1 MLHTLLLSCTY
12 VQAPHSAAKPFLQRC
27 ENCRAPLVAT
37 TLCAE
42 PDQLVKELR
51 EAKSLAELVELHG
64 AHQDGFESMHVG
76 AFWGRV
82 KKLANAERSWL
93 RSGGSRKLRPAC
105 QQTAKLLP
113 TMHPQHVAKTARAL
127 GKTRL
132 AGRMPWELVWNA
144 LPAAAM
150 AKFDEMNPKQLCST
164 AWAFAIAAGKVEL
177 PGAAYHAAPDVFEA
191 VAVEAVGRLSEFN
204 GQDIAN
210 LAWAFATASHESPS
224 RKRLFDAIGAEVAAR
239 QLDEFKPQEM
249 SNTAWAFAAQGHA
262 APEMFEAIA
271 VEATKRSLE
280 DFNSQALSNMA
291 WAFAVLDYAPQVG
304 LFESPHLFARRCSAI
319 APEFA
324 TVALLQLHQYSLWC
338 EERGEKWPLLPEAL
352 RERCIEAFI
361 ATQLR
366 ARPSKMQLDV
376 SASLRKLGA
385 TVQDEYICED
395 SGYSIDA
402 LVDLGDGVKIAVE
415 VDGPNHFVG
424 DSKTLTGATILK
436 RRQLRHFGWHT
447 VSVAHWEWSPFEW
460 NEPGLRQRKR
470 EAYLRRCLDEATDG
484 AVLRANPAR

>member
-1 MLHTLLLSCTY
+1 M
-12 VQAPHSAAKPFLQRC
+12 
-27 ENCRAPLVAT
+27 
-37 TLCAE
+37 
-42 PDQLVKELR
+42 
-51 EAKSLAELVELHG
+51 
-64 AHQDGFESMHVG
+64 
-76 AFWGRV
+76 
-82 KKLANAERSWL
+82 
-93 RSGGSRKLRPAC
+93 
-105 QQTAKLLP
+105 
-113 TMHPQHVAKTARAL
+113 
-127 GKTRL
+127 
-132 AGRMPWELVWNA
+132 
-144 LPAAAM
+144 
-150 AKFDEMNPKQLCST
+150 
-164 AWAFAIAAGKVEL
+164 
-177 PGAAYHAAPDVFEA
+177 
-191 VAVEAVGRLSEFN
+191 
-204 GQDIAN
+204 
-210 LAWAFATASHESPS
+210 
-224 RKRLFDAIGAEVAAR
+224 
-239 QLDEFKPQEM
+239 
-249 SNTAWAFAAQGHA
+249 
-262 APEMFEAIA
+262 PEMFEAIA

-280 DFNSQALSNMA
+280 DLTRRRQT
-291 WAFAVLDYAPQVG
+291 PG
-304 LFESPHLFARRCSAI
+304 HLPLTTPAGPFRSLTFARRCSAI
-319 APEFA
+319 APNLRQSHCFSH
-324 TVALLQLHQYSLWC
+324 TYSLWC
-338 EERGEKWPLLPEAL
+338 EERGGVWPPLPEAL
-352 RERCIEAFI
+352 RERCVEAFI

>member
-1 MLHTLLLSCTY
+1 M
-12 VQAPHSAAKPFLQRC
+12 
-27 ENCRAPLVAT
+27 
-37 TLCAE
+37 
-42 PDQLVKELR
+42 
-51 EAKSLAELVELHG
+51 
-64 AHQDGFESMHVG
+64 
-76 AFWGRV
+76 
-82 KKLANAERSWL
+82 
-93 RSGGSRKLRPAC
+93 
-105 QQTAKLLP
+105 
-113 TMHPQHVAKTARAL
+113 
-127 GKTRL
+127 
-132 AGRMPWELVWNA
+132 
-144 LPAAAM
+144 
-150 AKFDEMNPKQLCST
+150 
-164 AWAFAIAAGKVEL
+164 
-177 PGAAYHAAPDVFEA
+177 
-191 VAVEAVGRLSEFN
+191 EAVGRLSEFN

-224 RKRLFDAIGAEVAAR
+224 RKHLFDSIGAEVAAR

-271 VEATKRSLE
+271 VKATKRRLE

-338 EERGEKWPLLPEAL
+338 EERGGVWPPLPEAL
-352 RERCIEAFI
+352 RERCVEAFI

-470 EAYLRRCLDEATDG
+470 EAYLRRCLNEATEATDG
-484 AVLRANPAR
+484 VALRAN